1 MPLYAD
7 VILPLP
13 LADTYTYL
21 LPPLLQ
27 SVARVGCRL
36 LVPFG
41 ARREYAAIIC
51 ELHSREPQ
59 AGIQVKE
66 AIAFLDVPRAEA
78 GEVEPLVLPSQLTLW
93 HWIADYYLSTLG
105 EVSRAALP
113 APLKA
118 VKPLASASKVPSA
131 IPATPLPTIALPPLS
146 PLQAEALAS
155 LERQFADHDV
165 CLLHGV
171 TGSGKTLVYAHLIA
185 QTLASG
191 GQVLY
196 LLPEIVL
203 TTQLVSRL
211 TAVFGSR
218 LAVYHS
224 RYPDGRR
231 AALWRRQLSASPF
244 PLVVGVRSSVFLP
257 FRRLS
262 LVIVDEEH
270 ETSFKQQDPSPRYHA
285 RNVALM
291 LARQAGARVLLGSA
305 TPCVETYRLALSGR
319 YGLARLTERYGAANL
334 PRVVAVDMMEQ
345 RRRKLLQGPF
355 SQPLLSAMREAITQ
369 GQQVI
374 LFQNRRGYAPHLRCP
389 QCGWVPRCARCS
401 VSLVSHRSASS
412 MVCHYCGTRYPL
424 PPRCPACGAAG
435 LRPVGY
441 GTERIEDW
449 LSRLLPTARLLRMDQ
464 DTTRSPSAAER
475 LLSQFARGEADVLV
489 GTQMVAKGLDLER
502 VTLVGILDADALA
515 SAPDFRAVER
525 AFQLMAQV
533 AGRAGR
539 RSSQGLVV
547 VQTADPSSPLVD
559 QVVRQDYESLY
570 HSQLSE
576 RQAACY
582 PPFCRLVYAFVRH
595 RHAQVAEAL
604 AASLASLLR
613 QSFGDEAVLGP
624 DEPPVSMV
632 RLMHIRQLM
641 LKVPTSASTSAVR
654 SLLRSLRSQLLAQ
667 PPYRSAQLYF
677 DVDPY

>member
-21 LPPLLQ
+21 LPPPLQ

-41 ARREYAAIIC
+41 AKRQYAAIIC

-59 AGIQVKE
+59 PGIQVKH
-66 AIAFLDVPRAEA
+66 AIALLDAKEA
-78 GEVEPLVLPSQLTLW
+78 GEAEPLVLPSQLSLW
-93 HWIADYYLSTLG
+93 RWIAHYYLSTLG

-118 VKPLASASKVPSA
+118 ARRL
-131 IPATPLPTIALPPLS
+131 PAARGSGLQAAGEALPPPSLP
-146 PLQAEALAS
+146 PLTPPQAEALRS
-155 LERQFADHDV
+155 LEAQFSQGRDV

-185 QTLASG
+185 RALASG

-211 TAVFGSR
+211 TAMFGSR

-224 RYPDGRR
+224 RYPDGQR

-244 PLVVGVRSSVFLP
+244 QLVVGVRSSVFLP

-285 RNVALM
+285 RAVALM
-291 LARQAGARVLLGSA
+291 LARQAGARCLLGSA
-305 TPCVETYRLALSGR
+305 TPSVETYRLALSGR
-319 YGLARLTERYGAANL
+319 YGLARLTRRYGSAAL
-334 PRVVAVDMMEQ
+334 PRVVAVDMAEQ
-345 RRRKLLQGPF
+345 RRHKALQGPF
-355 SQPLLSAMREAITQ
+355 SQPLLSAMREALAS
-369 GQQVI
+369 GRQVI

-401 VSLVSHRSASS
+401 VSLVAHRSASA

-441 GTERIEDW
+441 GTERIEQW
-449 LSRLLPTARLLRMDQ
+449 LSRLLPAARLLRMDQ
-464 DTTRSPSAAER
+464 DTTRSPAAAER
-475 LLSQFARGEADVLV
+475 LLAQFARGEADVLV

-515 SAPDFRAVER
+515 SAPDFRAAER

-539 RSSQGLVV
+539 RSSPGLVL
-547 VQTADPSSPLVD
+547 VQTAQPSSPLVD

-570 HSQLSE
+570 RSQTEE
-576 RQAACY
+576 RQAAHY

-595 RHAQVAEAL
+595 RHAEVAESL
-604 AASLASLLR
+604 AEALASLLR
-613 QSFGDEAVLGP
+613 QSFGEAAVLGP

-641 LKVPTSASTSAVR
+641 LKVPLAASTAAVR
-654 SLLRSLRSQLLAQ
+654 SLLRSLRQQLLSA
-667 PPYRSAQLYF
+667 PAYRSAQLYF